1 MNILQ
6 IVGAIIE
13 QFCIKNTQQ
22 RTAFCNRG
30 SLGGA
35 GYIAGCVRKK
45 GHRYQIAAQRG
56 GRQFARNCGKYISKM
71 CIKNNE
77 FWIIILTIKICIKLC
92 IVWKVLTDFAV
103 YDWWH
108 YGKALCDKKF
118 SKIEG
123 NGRIFSHSVTTKSVG
138 MCKIWILVIL
148 LITPR
153 QAWLPTNI
161 SFR

>member
-1 MNILQ
+1 MCLSKKCIQHEHTANSRGNYWTILHKKYTTADCILQ
-6 IVGAIIE
+6 
-13 QFCIKNTQQ
+13 Q
-22 RTAFCNRG
+22 RLVR
-30 SLGGA
+30 GA

-56 GRQFARNCGKYISKM
+56 GRQFARNCGKYIFKM

-92 IVWKVLTDFAV
+92 TVWKVLTDFAV

-108 YGKALCDKKF
+108 YGKALCDEKF

-123 NGRIFSHSVTTKSVG
+123 NGRIFSHSVTTRETECARYVY
-138 MCKIWILVIL
+138 
-148 LITPR
+148 
-153 QAWLPTNI
+153 WLYC
-161 SFR
+161 